1 MQQQNIESAEVVLE
15 KMWSKNPFFMLIII
29 LMLVP
34 LICSFIFGFYILQ
47 ANVNNMNKVSET
59 IVAIK
64 IELEKQTS
72 VLNDVK
78 DQLEKYEYK
87 NFSEDNKKKKSSGG
101 F

>member
-1 MQQQNIESAEVVLE
+1 
-15 KMWSKNPFFMLIII
+15 
-29 LMLVP
+29 MLVP

-64 IELEKQTS
+64 IELEKQTT

-78 DQLEKYEYK
+78 EELEKQSYK
-87 NFSEDNKKKKSSGG
+87 NMVDQNSVKKSKKNYD
-101 F
+101 